1 MSGGYSVDVKTTH
14 LTGSADV
21 FAGPA
26 RVLGIY
32 YCSEGA
38 LGTIVIRDGSVSA
51 TVLATFDVPIGSG
64 TAGEP
69 VVYQIDVPGNGIY
82 CPTGAYAQLT
92 GGVNK
97 VTIFYG

>member
-1 MSGGYSVDVKTTH
+1 MAYPVDVKATH
-14 LTGSADV
+14 LTASGDI

-38 LGTIVIRDGSVSA
+38 LGTIEIRDGGLTS
-51 TVLATFDVPIGSG
+51 TVVAIFDVPIGSG
-64 TAGEP
+64 TAGEDT
-69 VVYQIDVPGNGIY
+69 VYQIDIPGNGLY
-82 CPTGAYAQLT
+82 CATDSYCEVT
-92 GGVNK
+92 GGVDK

>member
-1 MSGGYSVDVKTTH
+1 MAGYDVDVKTTH
-14 LTGSADV
+14 LTASGDV

-32 YCSEGA
+32 YASEAA
-38 LGTIVIRDGSVSA
+38 LGTIEIRDGSVTA
-51 TVLATFDVPIGSG
+51 TVLAIFDVPIGSG

-82 CPTGAYAQLT
+82 CATSSYAELT
-92 GGVNK
+92 GGVDK

>member
-1 MSGGYSVDVKTTH
+1 MAYPVDVKATH
-14 LTGSADV
+14 LTASGDV

-38 LGTIVIRDGSVSA
+38 LGTIEIRDGGLTS
-51 TVLATFDVPIGSG
+51 TVVATFDVPIGSG

-69 VVYQIDVPGNGIY
+69 VVYQIEVPGNGIY
-82 CPTGAYAQLT
+82 CRTSAYAKLT
-92 GGVNK
+92 GGVDK
-97 VTIFYG
+97 VTVFYG

>member
-1 MSGGYSVDVKTTH
+1 MAGYDVDVKATH
-14 LTGSADV
+14 LTTDGAI
-21 FAGPA
+21 FAGPS

-38 LGTIVIRDGSVSA
+38 LGTIIIRDGGASG
-51 TVLATFDVPIGSG
+51 TVLATFDVPAGSG

-82 CPTGAYAQLT
+82 CPNGAYAQLT
-92 GGVNK
+92 GGVDK

>member
-1 MSGGYSVDVKTTH
+1 MDKVSVKSKHIVA
-14 LTGSADV
+14 SAEIS
-21 FAGPA
+21 AGPS
-26 RVLGIY
+26 RVFSIY
-32 YCSEGA
+32 YASEAA

-69 VVYQIDVPGNGIY
+69 AVYQIDVPGNGLY
-82 CPTGAYAQLT
+82 CATSSYAELT
-92 GGVNK
+92 GGVDK